1 MEKLDK
7 TGFTTPDRYFDDLGE
22 RIHARISMERLK
34 AEVPQDGFSVP
45 ENYFEQLN
53 SKILSR
59 LTLDE
64 VRQPEAKTV
73 RLWHSKFLK
82 YASVACFVLVASF
95 AVYVNQIQPSAKKP
109 VLVNQANE
117 QMLFDIDEEAIIE
130 HMETNDQVQTTTSAT
145 DTEIENYILNNYSQN
160 EIARNLKY

>member
-7 TGFTTPDRYFDDLGE
+7 TGFTTPDRYFDDLSE

-45 ENYFEQLN
+45 EHYFEQLN
-53 SKILSR
+53 SVILSR
-59 LTLDE
+59 IASYQ
-64 VRQPEAKTV
+64 VKQPQTKIV
-73 RLWHSKFLK
+73 QLWRSKFLK
-82 YASVACFVLVASF
+82 YASVACFALVASF
-95 AVYVNQIQPSAKKP
+95 TFYLNQIQPSEKKP
-109 VLVNQANE
+109 ALVNQSNE

-160 EIARNLKY
+160 EITRNL

>member
-1 MEKLDK
+1 MPGLAWSA
-7 TGFTTPDRYFDDLGE
+7 L
-22 RIHARISMERLK
+22 

-45 ENYFEQLN
+45 EHYFEQLN
-53 SKILSR
+53 SKILNRITS
-59 LTLDE
+59 DE
-64 VRQPEAKTV
+64 VRRPKTKIV
-73 RLWHSKFLK
+73 KLWQSKFLK

-95 AVYVNQIQPSAKKP
+95 ALYLNQIQSSEKKP
-109 VLVNQANE
+109 VLVNQSNE